1 VLGSDASNS
10 SPSRPRQSFNPN
22 AQFSSQTLNPS
33 TNSYQGDVGMNEL
46 AALSSPQYRSN
57 DRYSSNNSFPS
68 ISSPRTPSQL
78 SGIASGY
85 GVDTGGYGQGQMGGM
100 GMGGGMNRDQM
111 GGMGQGGGMG
121 MGGGMNQGQMGG
133 GMGMGGGM
141 NQGQMGGG
149 MGMGGGGMG
158 QNTMGQGSMGGM
170 GQGSMGQGGGMGMGD
185 GYQDNW

>member
-33 TNSYQGDVGMNEL
+33 TNSYQGNVGMNEL
-46 AALSSPQYRSN
+46 TALSSPQYRSN

-68 ISSPRTPSQL
+68 ISLPRTPSQL

-100 GMGGGMNRDQM
+100 GMGGDG
-111 GGMGQGGGMG
+111 
-121 MGGGMNQGQMGG
+121 
-133 GMGMGGGM
+133 
-141 NQGQMGGG
+141 
-149 MGMGGGGMG
+149 
-158 QNTMGQGSMGGM
+158 MGQGSMGGM
-170 GQGSMGQGGGMGMGD
+170 GQSLMDQGGGMGMDD